1 MERRLTEIRNPAL
14 KEGIPDLF
22 PPEIK
27 WSREMGW
34 LLVRDPVDGTWFS
47 IPAKGAPR
55 GWAQIATEAKA
66 AARARLMVI
75 S

>member
-1 MERRLTEIRNPAL
+1 MPTTERLRPPGIYREAGGEGLPTIR
-14 KEGIPDLF
+14 
-22 PPEIK
+22 

-34 LLVRDPVDGTWFS
+34 LLVQDPVDGTWFS

-55 GWAQIATEAKA
+55 GWAQIASEAKA
-66 AARARLMVI
+66 AARARLMVL